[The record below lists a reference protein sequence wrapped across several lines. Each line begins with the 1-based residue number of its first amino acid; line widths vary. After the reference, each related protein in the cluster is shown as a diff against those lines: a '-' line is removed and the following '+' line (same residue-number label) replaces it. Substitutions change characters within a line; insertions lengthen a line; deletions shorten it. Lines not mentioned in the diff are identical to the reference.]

1 MNPRILKR
9 IEYHSLNVLTW
20 VIVALV
26 IFPIF
31 WMVKV
36 SLHTNGEILQGIT
49 SITIPEPQW
58 QNYKNLWE
66 TVNFGQFF
74 KNSLIICTLT
84 MVVSCFL
91 AVLAGYAL
99 ARYKFPGSGM
109 FGMGVIGTQMIPG
122 IMFLLPIYLLFL
134 QIKDTIGLP
143 MVDTYWGMILVYSA
157 FYTPMSIW
165 IIRSFFVSIPKDL
178 EESARI
184 DGCNRIQAF
193 IKIILPLSL
202 PGIIAM
208 CVYIFLTAWDEL
220 MFAWVLTT
228 TPEVQTIPVGIRL
241 FVGQYTNRYDLLMS
255 AATVVTLPVIIT
267 FFLTQKYFISGMTA
281 GAVKG

>member
-1 MNPRILKR
+1 MSTRIKKKM
-9 IEYHSLNVLTW
+9 EYYSLNTLTW

-26 IFPIF
+26 VFPIF

-49 SITIPEPQW
+49 TLPIPNPQW
-58 QNYKNLWE
+58 HNYKDLWE
-66 TVNFGQFF
+66 TINFGQYF
-74 KNSLIICTLT
+74 KNSLIICLSTT
-84 MVVSCFL
+84 VVSSFL

-99 ARYKFPGSGM
+99 ARYKFPGSGLFSM
-109 FGMGVIGTQMIPG
+109 SVIGTQMIPG
-122 IMFLLPIYLLFL
+122 IMFLLPIYLMFL
-134 QIKDTIGLP
+134 KIKEVFGIP

-178 EESARI
+178 EEAARI
-184 DGCNRIQAF
+184 DGCSRIQAF
-193 IKIILPLSL
+193 VRVILPLSL

-267 FFLTQKYFISGMTA
+267 FFLSQKYFISGMTA

>member
-1 MNPRILKR
+1 M
-9 IEYHSLNVLTW
+9 
-20 VIVALV
+20 IVALV
-26 IFPIF
+26 VFPIF

-49 SITIPEPQW
+49 SLSIPRPQW
-58 QNYKNLWE
+58 LNYKNLWE
-66 TVNFGQFF
+66 TINFGQYF
-74 KNSLIICTLT
+74 KNSLIICFST

-91 AVLAGYAL
+91 AILAGYAL
-99 ARYKFPGSGM
+99 ARYKFPGSDL
-109 FGMGVIGTQMIPG
+109 FGISVIGTQMIPG

-134 QIKDTIGLP
+134 KIKDLFGIP

-193 IKIILPLSL
+193 VKVILPLSL

-255 AATVVTLPVIIT
+255 AASVVTLPVIIV
-267 FFLTQKYFISGMTA
+267 FFLSQKYFISGMTA